1 MVNVTLEIVQRAN
14 LGKNALGYLYN
25 AVQFWVFFFQP
36 HHRRTGEYDVKGR
49 VLVVT
54 GSELMAPVAIL
65 ENLVYQQYFSTSFQE
80 FTRKVCKASLLE
92 IKIVQVDIQAGTVCA
107 EMLLGIL
114 KKKSGLSYPSGT
126 FYTDKTVVPVYLVH
140 EGATDWSIGMLNK
153 VSMGSI
159 ESLH

>member
-1 MVNVTLEIVQRAN
+1 
-14 LGKNALGYLYN
+14 
-25 AVQFWVFFFQP
+25 
-36 HHRRTGEYDVKGR
+36 
-49 VLVVT
+49 
-54 GSELMAPVAIL
+54 MAPVAIL
-65 ENLVYQQYFSTSFQE
+65 ENLVYQKHFSASSQE
-80 FTRKVCKASLLE
+80 LTCKVCKASLLE
-92 IKIVQVDIQAGTVCA
+92 IEIVQVDIQAGAVCT

-114 KKKSGLSYPSGT
+114 KKKSSLSYSSGT